1 MQVQE
6 TNYLRDITIVNR
18 VCMGPEK
25 PGKSQ
30 NFLLTFSRT
39 GESQKRP
46 QVLESPRK
54 PLTCNSSYKVFRP
67 EGEFI

>member
-39 GESQKRP
+39 GESQKKTSGP
-46 QVLESPRK
+46 GKSWK
-54 PLTCNSSYKVFRP
+54 AAYM
-67 EGEFI
+67 

>member
-6 TNYLRDITIVNR
+6 MNYLRDITIVNR
-18 VCMGPEK
+18 VCIGPEK

-39 GESQKRP
+39 GESQKKTSGP
-46 QVLESPRK
+46 GKS
-54 PLTCNSSYKVFRP
+54 
-67 EGEFI
+67 

>member
-18 VCMGPEK
+18 VCIGPEK

-39 GESQKRP
+39 GESQKKT
-46 QVLESPRK
+46 SGTGK
-54 PLTCNSSYKVFRP
+54 S
-67 EGEFI
+67 

>member
-1 MQVQE
+1 MGLGSFKRCVMQVQE

-18 VCMGPEK
+18 VCIGPEK

-39 GESQKRP
+39 GESQKKT
-46 QVLESPRK
+46 SGTGK
-54 PLTCNSSYKVFRP
+54 S
-67 EGEFI
+67 

>member
-30 NFLLTFSRT
+30 NFLLTFSR
-39 GESQKRP
+39 KRL

-54 PLTCNSSYKVFRP
+54 LLTCNSSNKVFRP
-67 EGEFI
+67 

>member
-18 VCMGPEK
+18 VCIGPEK

-54 PLTCNSSYKVFRP
+54 LLTCNSSN
-67 EGEFI
+67 